1 MFLTCNLLVDLG
13 GDYGVCASRDRQMV
27 AELASQILT
36 LAMDPDADLMSSD
49 LRLTVSLFLLERF
62 TDWSSLY

>member
-1 MFLTCNLLVDLG
+1 MEFAHLEIVRW
-13 GDYGVCASRDRQMV
+13 S